1 MSVFKVKKFIGENGE
16 PDLVEWRNGLDE
28 TGKAIFT
35 ARVEYLC
42 ACNNPAERWGLP
54 YCRQLDYGITEIRF
68 KNRSVQQ
75 RPLGYFGPKTKEFT
89 FLFPAI
95 EKGGNFVPK
104 DAVKR
109 AADRK
114 ELVERYPG
122 RSNEWKIKLDQQV

>member
-16 PDLVEWRNGLDE
+16 SDLVEWRNSLDE

-35 ARVEYLC
+35 ARMEYLC

-114 ELVERYPG
+114 DWREDE
-122 RSNEWKIKLDQQV
+122 RSNYF

>member
-1 MSVFKVKKFIGENGE
+1 MN
-16 PDLVEWRNGLDE
+16 L
-28 TGKAIFT
+28 
-35 ARVEYLC
+35 
-42 ACNNPAERWGLP
+42 
-54 YCRQLDYGITEIRF
+54 
-68 KNRSVQQ
+68 
-75 RPLGYFGPKTKEFT
+75 KEFT

-122 RSNEWKIKLDQQV
+122 RSNEWKIKLFS